1 MSESNARETHFG
13 LRLPADEN
21 KRFWK
26 AASQLSNL
34 KADDCLCFNSNW
46 FQTNETEM
54 AVTQMLF
61 GYYLTSLD
69 ANIIR
74 KVQASDETGPL
85 VAISR
90 EPDAPQ
96 YPKYVTRFLGVDLYF
111 PINYV
116 IGKTQ
121 DALTGLQAASKA
133 DQIRLCTDGIFNL
146 GYRTVQGS
154 ARTQY
159 EHQVISM
166 LRVFWV
172 LPFLVRI
179 KLQKTE
185 PEYPIEPLLAPCED
199 LIRILSAELN
209 RPKEKLGLTLER
221 VYLFL
226 KDSGYIDKL
235 CAQADEVEAKRS
247 QLLIDR
253 LLKGTESAELQ
264 AAYQHEK
271 ELQEKITNLTRQL
284 AVCSKAL
291 RLEKRNIAG
300 LLTCEPDED
309 EKAKEL
315 RQFLEKMSD
324 IFWFNAP
331 DFESSNSKA
340 INFRVYTLLE
350 DVDTGLLRR
359 LRQASAHRTSSP
371 WSRCEA
377 QFFAELLNSSRY
389 KLRVF
394 GTWRYD
400 CDTRTFTPAILSG
413 PPAILSGQS
422 EFITDLIRPG
432 YISNW
437 HIVHYG
443 CVSGYLATLSQ
454 YVSQGD
460 VIGCLYTTLK
470 ATKGINVADSV
481 VSANWI
487 SKLKEISKSCA
498 CVYDKETQTCITW
511 GEAQEIYN
519 KEGHL

>member
-1 MSESNARETHFG
+1 MSESNEREVHFG
-13 LRLPADEN
+13 LCLPADEN
-21 KRFWK
+21 KQFWK
-26 AASQLSNL
+26 AASQLSDL
-34 KADDCLCFNSNW
+34 KADNCLCFDSNW

-74 KVQASDETGPL
+74 KVQVSDETGPL

-90 EPDAPQ
+90 EPDAIFS
-96 YPKYVTRFLGVDLYF
+96 KARFMFVDMGF
-111 PINYV
+111 SNGGRSPGNA
-116 IGKTQ
+116 Q
-121 DALTGLQAASKA
+121 DALAGFQAASKA
-133 DQIRLCTDGIFNL
+133 DRIQLRTDNTFYL
-146 GYRTVQGS
+146 VYRAVQGS

-172 LPFLVRI
+172 LPFLMRMI
-179 KLQKTE
+179 LQRTE
-185 PEYPIEPLLAPCED
+185 PEYLIEPLLAPCEE

-209 RPKEKLGLTLER
+209 RPKEKLGFTLER

-235 CAQADEVEAKRS
+235 CAQADEIEAKRA

-271 ELQEKITNLTRQL
+271 ELQEKIANLTRQL

-300 LLTCEPDED
+300 LLTCESNED

-331 DFESSNSKA
+331 DFESPNSKV
-340 INFRVYTLLE
+340 IYFRVYTLLE

-413 PPAILSGQS
+413 QS

-454 YVSQGD
+454 YASQGD

-487 SKLKEISKSCA
+487 SKLKEIPKSCA

>member
-13 LRLPADEN
+13 LRLPANEN
-21 KRFWK
+21 KQFWK
-26 AASQLSNL
+26 AASQLSDL
-34 KADDCLCFNSNW
+34 KADNCLCFDSNW

-85 VAISR
+85 AAISR

-96 YPKYVTRFLGVDLYF
+96 YPRYATRFLGVDLYF
-111 PINYV
+111 PINYD

-121 DALTGLQAASKA
+121 DALTGFQAASKA
-133 DQIRLCTDGIFNL
+133 DQIRLCTDGIIEL
-146 GYRTVQGS
+146 SYRTVQGS

-159 EHQVISM
+159 EHRVISM

-172 LPFLVRI
+172 LPFLMRMI
-179 KLQKTE
+179 LQRTE

-209 RPKEKLGLTLER
+209 RPKEKLGFTLER

-235 CAQADEVEAKRS
+235 CAQADEIEAKRA

-271 ELQEKITNLTRQL
+271 ELQEKIVNLTRQL

-300 LLTCEPDED
+300 LLTCESNED

-331 DFESSNSKA
+331 DLESSNSKV
-340 INFRVYTLLE
+340 IDFRVYTLLE
-350 DVDTGLLRR
+350 DVDTDLLRR

-377 QFFAELLNSSRY
+377 QFFTELLNSSRY

-400 CDTRTFTPAILSG
+400 CDTRTFVPE
-413 PPAILSGQS
+413 ILSGQC

-432 YISNW
+432 YVSNW

-454 YVSQGD
+454 YASQGD

-487 SKLKEISKSCA
+487 SKLKEIPKSCA

>member
-1 MSESNARETHFG
+1 MSERNEREVHFG
-13 LRLPADEN
+13 LCLPADEN
-21 KRFWK
+21 KQFWK
-26 AASQLSNL
+26 AASQLSDL
-34 KADDCLCFNSNW
+34 KADNCLCFDSNW
-46 FQTNETEM
+46 FQTNATEM

-69 ANIIR
+69 ASIIQ
-74 KVQASDETGPL
+74 KVQASYLGAPL
-85 VAISR
+85 VTISQDPDVQSTRTRFMFVDMGFSNAR
-90 EPDAPQ
+90 EPGNTQ
-96 YPKYVTRFLGVDLYF
+96 YEL
-111 PINYV
+111 
-116 IGKTQ
+116 Q
-121 DALTGLQAASKA
+121 GLQAASKA
-133 DQIRLCTDGIFNL
+133 DRIQLRTDNTFYL
-146 GYRTVQGS
+146 VYRVVQGS

-172 LPFLVRI
+172 LPFLMRI
-179 KLQKTE
+179 ILQRTE

-209 RPKEKLGLTLER
+209 RPKEKLGFTLER

-235 CAQADEVEAKRS
+235 CAQVDEIETKRS
-247 QLLIDR
+247 QLLVDR

-271 ELQEKITNLTRQL
+271 DLQEKIANLTRQL

-300 LLTCEPDED
+300 LLTCESNEG

-331 DFESSNSKA
+331 DLESLNSKV
-340 INFRVYTLLE
+340 IYFRVYALLE
-350 DVDTGLLRR
+350 DVDTDLLRR

-371 WSRCEA
+371 WSRFEA

-389 KLRVF
+389 KLRVS
-394 GTWRYD
+394 GTWEYD
-400 CDTRTFTPAILSG
+400 CDTRTFTPV
-413 PPAILSGQS
+413 ILSGQNES
-422 EFITDLIRPG
+422 ITDLIRPG

-454 YVSQGD
+454 YASQGD

-487 SKLKEISKSCA
+487 SRLKDIPRSCA
-498 CVYDKETQTCITW
+498 CIYDKETQTCITW

>member
-1 MSESNARETHFG
+1 MSERNEREVHFG
-13 LRLPADEN
+13 LCLPANEN

-26 AASQLSNL
+26 AASQLSVL
-34 KADDCLCFNSNW
+34 KADNCLCFDSNW

-69 ANIIR
+69 ASIIQ
-74 KVQASDETGPL
+74 KVQASYLGAPL
-85 VAISR
+85 VTISQDPDVQSTRTRFMFVDMGFSNAR
-90 EPDAPQ
+90 EPGNTQ
-96 YPKYVTRFLGVDLYF
+96 YEL
-111 PINYV
+111 
-116 IGKTQ
+116 Q
-121 DALTGLQAASKA
+121 GLQAASKA
-133 DQIRLCTDGIFNL
+133 DRIQLRTDNTFYL
-146 GYRTVQGS
+146 VYRVVQGS

-172 LPFLVRI
+172 LPFLMRMI
-179 KLQKTE
+179 LQRTE

-209 RPKEKLGLTLER
+209 RPKEKLGFTLER

-235 CAQADEVEAKRS
+235 CAQADEIEAKRA
-247 QLLIDR
+247 QLLVDR

-271 ELQEKITNLTRQL
+271 ELQEKIVNLTRQL

-300 LLTCEPDED
+300 LLTCKSNED

-324 IFWFNAP
+324 IFWFNTP
-331 DFESSNSKA
+331 DLESPNSKV
-340 INFRVYTLLE
+340 IYFRVYTLLE

-377 QFFAELLNSSRY
+377 QFFLELLNSSRY
-389 KLRVF
+389 KLRVS
-394 GTWRYD
+394 GTWKYD
-400 CDTRTFTPAILSG
+400 CDTRTFA
-413 PPAILSGQS
+413 PAILSGQS
-422 EFITDLIRPG
+422 ESITDLIRPG
-432 YISNW
+432 YVSNW

-443 CVSGYLATLSQ
+443 CISGYAATLAQ
-454 YVSQGD
+454 YASQGD
-460 VIGCLYTTLK
+460 VVGCLYTALK

-481 VSANWI
+481 VSRGWI
-487 SKLKEISKSCA
+487 AKLEYVPRSCA
-498 CVYDKETQTCITW
+498 CIYDKETQTCITW

>member
-133 DQIRLCTDGIFNL
+133 DQIRLCTDGIFDL
-146 GYRTVQGS
+146 VYRTVQGS

-271 ELQEKITNLTRQL
+271 ELQAKITNLTRQL

-413 PPAILSGQS
+413 QS

>member
-13 LRLPADEN
+13 LCLPADEN
-21 KRFWK
+21 KQFWT
-26 AASQLSNL
+26 AASQLSDL
-34 KADDCLCFNSNW
+34 KADNCLCFDSNW

-74 KVQASDETGPL
+74 KVQVSDETGPL
-85 VAISR
+85 VVIFR
-90 EPDAPQ
+90 EPDAFFSKARFMFVNMGGFSDAREPGNTQ
-96 YPKYVTRFLGVDLYF
+96 Y
-111 PINYV
+111 
-116 IGKTQ
+116 
-121 DALTGLQAASKA
+121 ALQGFQAASKA
-133 DQIRLCTDGIFNL
+133 DRIQLRTDNTFYL
-146 GYRTVQGS
+146 VYCAVQGS

-172 LPFLVRI
+172 LPFLMRMI
-179 KLQKTE
+179 LQRTE
-185 PEYPIEPLLAPCED
+185 PEYPIEPLLAPCEE

-235 CAQADEVEAKRS
+235 CAQADEIEAKRS

-271 ELQEKITNLTRQL
+271 DLQEKIANLTRQL

-300 LLTCEPDED
+300 LLTCESNED

-331 DFESSNSKA
+331 DLESPNSKV
-340 INFRVYTLLE
+340 IYFRVYTLLE

-371 WSRCEA
+371 WSRFEA

-389 KLRVF
+389 KLRVS
-394 GTWRYD
+394 GTWEYD
-400 CDTRTFTPAILSG
+400 CDTRTFTPV
-413 PPAILSGQS
+413 ILSGQN

-454 YVSQGD
+454 YASQGD

-487 SKLKEISKSCA
+487 SKLKEIPKSCA

>member
-1 MSESNARETHFG
+1 MSERNEREVHFG
-13 LRLPADEN
+13 LCLPANEN

-34 KADDCLCFNSNW
+34 KVDDCLCFNSNW

-61 GYYLTSLD
+61 GCYLTSLN
-69 ANIIR
+69 ASIIQ
-74 KVQASDETGPL
+74 KVQAPDETGPL
-85 VAISR
+85 VTISR
-90 EPDAPQ
+90 EPDAIFSKARFMFVDMGFSNAREPGNTQ
-96 YPKYVTRFLGVDLYF
+96 YELQGF
-111 PINYV
+111 
-116 IGKTQ
+116 
-121 DALTGLQAASKA
+121 QAASKA
-133 DQIRLCTDGIFNL
+133 DRIQLRTDNTFYL
-146 GYRTVQGS
+146 VYRAVQGS

-159 EHQVISM
+159 EHRVISM

-172 LPFLVRI
+172 LPFLMRMI
-179 KLQKTE
+179 LQRTE
-185 PEYPIEPLLAPCED
+185 PEYLIEPLLAPCEE

-235 CAQADEVEAKRS
+235 CAQADEIETKRS

-271 ELQEKITNLTRQL
+271 DLQEKIANLTRQL

-300 LLTCEPDED
+300 LLTCESNED

-324 IFWFNAP
+324 VFWFNAP
-331 DFESSNSKA
+331 DLESPNSKV
-340 INFRVYTLLE
+340 IDFRVYTLLE
-350 DVDTGLLRR
+350 DVDTDLLRR
-359 LRQASAHRTSSP
+359 FRQASAHRTPSP

-389 KLRVF
+389 KLRVS
-394 GTWRYD
+394 GTWEYD
-400 CDTRTFTPAILSG
+400 CDTRTFTPV
-413 PPAILSGQS
+413 ILSGQN

-454 YVSQGD
+454 YASQGD

-481 VSANWI
+481 VSADWI
-487 SKLKEISKSCA
+487 SKLKEIPKSCA

>member
-1 MSESNARETHFG
+1 MSERNEKEVHFC
-13 LRLPADEN
+13 LCLPADEN
-21 KRFWK
+21 EQFWK
-26 AASQLSNL
+26 AASQLSDL
-34 KADDCLCFNSNW
+34 KADNCLCFDSNW

-69 ANIIR
+69 ASIIR
-74 KVQASDETGPL
+74 KVQVSDETGPL
-85 VAISR
+85 VAIFR
-90 EPDAPQ
+90 EPDASQ
-96 YPKYVTRFLGVDLYF
+96 YPRYVTRFLGVDLYF
-111 PINYV
+111 PINCV

-121 DALTGLQAASKA
+121 DALTGFQAASKA
-133 DQIRLCTDGIFNL
+133 DQIRLCTDGIIEL
-146 GYRTVQGS
+146 SYRTVQGS

-159 EHQVISM
+159 EHRVISM

-172 LPFLVRI
+172 LPFLMRMI
-179 KLQKTE
+179 LQRTE
-185 PEYPIEPLLAPCED
+185 PEYLIEPLLAPCED

-209 RPKEKLGLTLER
+209 RPKEKLGFTLER

-235 CAQADEVEAKRS
+235 CAQADEIEAKRA

-271 ELQEKITNLTRQL
+271 ELQEKIVNLTRQL

-300 LLTCEPDED
+300 LLTCESNED

-324 IFWFNAP
+324 VFWFNAP
-331 DFESSNSKA
+331 DLESSNSKV
-340 INFRVYTLLE
+340 IDFRVYTLLE
-350 DVDTGLLRR
+350 DVDTDLLRR

-377 QFFAELLNSSRY
+377 QFFTELLNSSRY

-400 CDTRTFTPAILSG
+400 CDTRTFVPE
-413 PPAILSGQS
+413 ILSGQC

-432 YISNW
+432 YVSNW

-454 YVSQGD
+454 YASQGD

-487 SKLKEISKSCA
+487 SKLKEIPKSCA

>member
-1 MSESNARETHFG
+1 MSERNEREVHFG
-13 LRLPADEN
+13 LCLPADEN

-26 AASQLSNL
+26 AASQLSDL
-34 KADDCLCFNSNW
+34 KADNCLCFDSSW
-46 FQTNETEM
+46 FQESETEM

-74 KVQASDETGPL
+74 KVQVSDKTGPL
-85 VAISR
+85 VVISR
-90 EPDAPQ
+90 APDAFFSKARFMFVNMRGFSDAREPGNTQ
-96 YPKYVTRFLGVDLYF
+96 Y
-111 PINYV
+111 
-116 IGKTQ
+116 
-121 DALTGLQAASKA
+121 ALQGFQAASKA
-133 DQIRLCTDGIFNL
+133 DRIQLRTDNTFYL
-146 GYRTVQGS
+146 VYCAVQGS

-172 LPFLVRI
+172 LPFLMRMI
-179 KLQKTE
+179 LQRTE
-185 PEYPIEPLLAPCED
+185 PEYLIEPLLAPCEE

-235 CAQADEVEAKRS
+235 CAQADEIETKRS
-247 QLLIDR
+247 QLLVDR

-271 ELQEKITNLTRQL
+271 DLQEKIANLTRQL

-300 LLTCEPDED
+300 LLTCESNED

-324 IFWFNAP
+324 VFWFNAP
-331 DFESSNSKA
+331 DLESPNSKV
-340 INFRVYTLLE
+340 IDFRVYTLLE

-371 WSRCEA
+371 WSRFEA

-389 KLRVF
+389 KLRVS
-394 GTWRYD
+394 GTWEYD
-400 CDTRTFTPAILSG
+400 CDTRSFTPRIFT
-413 PPAILSGQS
+413 GQS
-422 EFITDLIRPG
+422 DSITDHARPG
-432 YISNW
+432 YVSNW

-454 YVSQGD
+454 YASQGD

-487 SKLKEISKSCA
+487 SKLKEIPKSCA

>member
-34 KADDCLCFNSNW
+34 KVDDCLCFNSNW

-74 KVQASDETGPL
+74 KVQVSDETGPL

-90 EPDAPQ
+90 EPDAIFS
-96 YPKYVTRFLGVDLYF
+96 KARFMFVDMGF
-111 PINYV
+111 SNGGRSPGNA
-116 IGKTQ
+116 Q
-121 DALTGLQAASKA
+121 DALAGFQAASKA
-133 DQIRLCTDGIFNL
+133 DRIQLRTDNTFYL
-146 GYRTVQGS
+146 VYCAVQGS

-172 LPFLVRI
+172 LPFLMRMI
-179 KLQKTE
+179 LQRTE
-185 PEYPIEPLLAPCED
+185 PEYLIEPLLAPCEE

-235 CAQADEVEAKRS
+235 CAQADEIEAKRA

-271 ELQEKITNLTRQL
+271 ELQEKIVNLTRQL

-300 LLTCEPDED
+300 LLTCESNED

-324 IFWFNAP
+324 IFWFNTP
-331 DFESSNSKA
+331 DLEFPNSKV
-340 INFRVYTLLE
+340 IYLRVYTLLE

-413 PPAILSGQS
+413 QS

-454 YVSQGD
+454 YASQGD

-487 SKLKEISKSCA
+487 SKLKEIPKSCA

>member
-13 LRLPADEN
+13 LRLPANEN
-21 KRFWK
+21 KQFWK
-26 AASQLSNL
+26 AASQLSDL
-34 KADDCLCFNSNW
+34 KADNCLCFDSNW

-85 VAISR
+85 AAISR

-96 YPKYVTRFLGVDLYF
+96 YPRYATRFLGVDLYF
-111 PINYV
+111 PINYD

-121 DALTGLQAASKA
+121 DALTGFQAASKA
-133 DQIRLCTDGIFNL
+133 DQIRLCTDGIIEL
-146 GYRTVQGS
+146 SYRTVQGS

-159 EHQVISM
+159 EHRVISM

-172 LPFLVRI
+172 LPFLMRMI
-179 KLQKTE
+179 LQRTE

-235 CAQADEVEAKRS
+235 CVQADEIEAKRS
-247 QLLIDR
+247 QLLVDR

-271 ELQEKITNLTRQL
+271 ELQEKIANLTRQL

-300 LLTCEPDED
+300 LLTCESNED

-324 IFWFNAP
+324 VFWFNAP
-331 DFESSNSKA
+331 DLESPNSKV
-340 INFRVYTLLE
+340 IDFRVYTLLE
-350 DVDTGLLRR
+350 DVDTDLLRR
-359 LRQASAHRTSSP
+359 FRQASAHRTPSP

-377 QFFAELLNSSRY
+377 QFFTELLNSTRY

-400 CDTRTFTPAILSG
+400 CDTRTFVPE
-413 PPAILSGQS
+413 ILSGQS
-422 EFITDLIRPG
+422 ESITDLIRPG

-454 YVSQGD
+454 YASQGD
-460 VIGCLYTTLK
+460 VIGCLYTALK

-487 SKLKEISKSCA
+487 SKLKEIPKSCA

>member
-1 MSESNARETHFG
+1 MSERNEREVHFG
-13 LRLPADEN
+13 LCLPANEN

-26 AASQLSNL
+26 AASQLSDL
-34 KADDCLCFNSNW
+34 KADNCLCFDSNW

-69 ANIIR
+69 ASIIQ
-74 KVQASDETGPL
+74 KVQASYLGAPL
-85 VAISR
+85 VTISR
-90 EPDAPQ
+90 DPDVQ
-96 YPKYVTRFLGVDLYF
+96 SIRTRFMFVDMGF
-111 PINYV
+111 SNAREPGN
-116 IGKTQ
+116 TQ
-121 DALTGLQAASKA
+121 YELQGLQAASKA
-133 DQIRLCTDGIFNL
+133 DRIQLRTDNTFYL
-146 GYRTVQGS
+146 VYRVVQGS

-172 LPFLVRI
+172 LPFLMRMI
-179 KLQKTE
+179 LQRTE

-209 RPKEKLGLTLER
+209 RPKEKLGFTLER

-235 CAQADEVEAKRS
+235 CAQADEIEAKRA
-247 QLLIDR
+247 QLLVDR

-271 ELQEKITNLTRQL
+271 DLQEKIANLTRQL

-300 LLTCEPDED
+300 LLTCESNEG

-331 DFESSNSKA
+331 DLKSPNSKV
-340 INFRVYTLLE
+340 IYFRVYALLE
-350 DVDTGLLRR
+350 DVDTDLLRR

-371 WSRCEA
+371 WSRFEA

-394 GTWRYD
+394 GTWEYD
-400 CDTRTFTPAILSG
+400 CDTRTFTPVIF
-413 PPAILSGQS
+413 SGQN

-432 YISNW
+432 YVSNW

-454 YVSQGD
+454 YASQGD

-487 SKLKEISKSCA
+487 SKLKEIPKSCA

>member
-1 MSESNARETHFG
+1 MSESNEREVHFG
-13 LRLPADEN
+13 LCLPANEN

-26 AASQLSNL
+26 AASQLSVL
-34 KADDCLCFNSNW
+34 KADNCLCFDSNW

-96 YPKYVTRFLGVDLYF
+96 YLRYVTRFLGVDLYF

-116 IGKTQ
+116 IGQTQ
-121 DALTGLQAASKA
+121 DALTGFQAASKA
-133 DQIRLCTDGIFNL
+133 DQIRLCTDGIIEL
-146 GYRTVQGS
+146 SYRTVQGS

-159 EHQVISM
+159 EHRVISM

-172 LPFLVRI
+172 LPFLMRMI
-179 KLQKTE
+179 LQRTE

-209 RPKEKLGLTLER
+209 RPKEKLGFTLER

-235 CAQADEVEAKRS
+235 CAQADEIEAKRA

-271 ELQEKITNLTRQL
+271 ELQEKIVNLTRQL

-300 LLTCEPDED
+300 LLTCESNED

-331 DFESSNSKA
+331 DLESPNSKV
-340 INFRVYTLLE
+340 IYFRVYTLLE
-350 DVDTGLLRR
+350 DVDTDLLRR
-359 LRQASAHRTSSP
+359 FRQASAHSTSPP

-400 CDTRTFTPAILSG
+400 CDTRTFAPE
-413 PPAILSGQS
+413 ILSGQS
-422 EFITDLIRPG
+422 ESLTDLIRPG
-432 YISNW
+432 YVSNW

-454 YVSQGD
+454 YASQGD
-460 VIGCLYTTLK
+460 VIGCLYTALK

-487 SKLKEISKSCA
+487 SRLKDIPRSCA
-498 CVYDKETQTCITW
+498 CIYDKETQTCITW

>member
-1 MSESNARETHFG
+1 MSERNEREVHFG
-13 LRLPADEN
+13 LCLPANEN

-26 AASQLSNL
+26 AASQLSVL
-34 KADDCLCFNSNW
+34 KADNCLCFDSNW

-90 EPDAPQ
+90 EPDAIFS
-96 YPKYVTRFLGVDLYF
+96 KARFMFVDMGF
-111 PINYV
+111 SNGGRSPGNA
-116 IGKTQ
+116 Q
-121 DALTGLQAASKA
+121 DALAGFQAASKA
-133 DQIRLCTDGIFNL
+133 DWIQLRTDNTFYL
-146 GYRTVQGS
+146 VYCAVQGS

-172 LPFLVRI
+172 LPFLMRMI
-179 KLQKTE
+179 LQRTE
-185 PEYPIEPLLAPCED
+185 PEYLIEPLLAPCEE

-209 RPKEKLGLTLER
+209 RPKEKLGFTLER

-235 CAQADEVEAKRS
+235 CAQADEIEAKRA

-271 ELQEKITNLTRQL
+271 ELQEKIVNLTRQL

-300 LLTCEPDED
+300 LLTCESNED

-324 IFWFNAP
+324 IFWFNTP
-331 DFESSNSKA
+331 DLESPNSKV
-340 INFRVYTLLE
+340 IYLRVYTLLE

-400 CDTRTFTPAILSG
+400 CDTRTFAPE
-413 PPAILSGQS
+413 ILSGQS

-432 YISNW
+432 YVSNW

-454 YVSQGD
+454 YASQGD

-487 SKLKEISKSCA
+487 SKLKEIPKSCA

>member
-1 MSESNARETHFG
+1 MSERNEREVHFG
-13 LRLPADEN
+13 LCLPANEN

-26 AASQLSNL
+26 AASQLSVL
-34 KADDCLCFNSNW
+34 KADNCLCFDSNW

-96 YPKYVTRFLGVDLYF
+96 YPRYVTRFLGVDLYF

-121 DALTGLQAASKA
+121 DALTGFQAASKA
-133 DQIRLCTDGIFNL
+133 DQIRLCTDGIIEL
-146 GYRTVQGS
+146 SYRTVQGS

-159 EHQVISM
+159 EHRVISM

-172 LPFLVRI
+172 LPFLMRMI
-179 KLQKTE
+179 LQRTE
-185 PEYPIEPLLAPCED
+185 PEYLIEPLLAPCED

-235 CAQADEVEAKRS
+235 CAQADEIETKRS
-247 QLLIDR
+247 QLLVDR

-271 ELQEKITNLTRQL
+271 ELQEKIANLTRQL

-309 EKAKEL
+309 GKAKEL
-315 RQFLEKMSD
+315 KQFLEKMSD
-324 IFWFNAP
+324 VFWFNAP
-331 DFESSNSKA
+331 DLESPNSKV

-350 DVDTGLLRR
+350 DVDTNLLRR
-359 LRQASAHRTSSP
+359 LRQASAHRTLAP
-371 WSRCEA
+371 WSRFED

-389 KLRVF
+389 KLRVS
-394 GTWRYD
+394 GTWAYD
-400 CDTRTFTPAILSG
+400 CDTRTFTPGIF
-413 PPAILSGQS
+413 PGQS
-422 EFITDLIRPG
+422 DSITDHARPG
-432 YISNW
+432 YVSNW

-454 YVSQGD
+454 YASQGD
-460 VIGCLYTTLK
+460 VIGCLYTALK

-487 SKLKEISKSCA
+487 SKLKEIPKSCA

>member
-13 LRLPADEN
+13 LCLPAYEN

-26 AASQLSNL
+26 AASQLSDL
-34 KADDCLCFNSNW
+34 KADNCLCFDSNW

-69 ANIIR
+69 ASIIQ
-74 KVQASDETGPL
+74 KVQASYLGAPL
-85 VAISR
+85 VTISQDPDVQSIRTRFMFVDMGFSNAR
-90 EPDAPQ
+90 EPGNTQ
-96 YPKYVTRFLGVDLYF
+96 YEL
-111 PINYV
+111 
-116 IGKTQ
+116 Q
-121 DALTGLQAASKA
+121 GLQAASKA
-133 DQIRLCTDGIFNL
+133 DRIQLRTDNTFYL
-146 GYRTVQGS
+146 VYRVVQGS

-172 LPFLVRI
+172 LPFLMRMI
-179 KLQKTE
+179 LQRTE
-185 PEYPIEPLLAPCED
+185 PEYPIEPLLAPCEE

-209 RPKEKLGLTLER
+209 RPKEKLGLTLEW

-235 CAQADEVEAKRS
+235 CAQADEIETKRS

-271 ELQEKITNLTRQL
+271 ELQEKIANLTRQL

-300 LLTCEPDED
+300 LLTCESNED

-324 IFWFNAP
+324 VFWFNAP
-331 DFESSNSKA
+331 DLESPNSKV
-340 INFRVYTLLE
+340 IDFRVYTLLE
-350 DVDTGLLRR
+350 DVDTDLLRR
-359 LRQASAHRTSSP
+359 FRQASAHSTSPP

-400 CDTRTFTPAILSG
+400 CDTRTFAPE
-413 PPAILSGQS
+413 ILSGQS
-422 EFITDLIRPG
+422 ESLTDLIRPG
-432 YISNW
+432 YVSNW

-454 YVSQGD
+454 YASQGD
-460 VIGCLYTTLK
+460 VIGCLYTALK

-487 SKLKEISKSCA
+487 SRLKDIPRSCA
-498 CVYDKETQTCITW
+498 CIYDKETQTCITW

>member
-1 MSESNARETHFG
+1 MSERNESEVHFG
-13 LRLPADEN
+13 LCLPADEN
-21 KRFWK
+21 KQFWK

-34 KADDCLCFNSNW
+34 KVDDCLCFNSNW

-74 KVQASDETGPL
+74 KVQVSDETGPL

-96 YPKYVTRFLGVDLYF
+96 YPRYVTRFLGVDLYF
-111 PINYV
+111 PINYD

-121 DALTGLQAASKA
+121 DALTGFQAASKA
-133 DQIRLCTDGIFNL
+133 DQIRLCTDGIIEL
-146 GYRTVQGS
+146 SYRTVQGS

-159 EHQVISM
+159 EHRVISM

-172 LPFLVRI
+172 LPFLMRMI
-179 KLQKTE
+179 LQRTE

-235 CAQADEVEAKRS
+235 CAQADEIEAKRA

-253 LLKGTESAELQ
+253 LLKGTESAALQ

-271 ELQEKITNLTRQL
+271 ELQEKIVNLTRQL
-284 AVCSKAL
+284 AVCSREL

-300 LLTCEPDED
+300 LLTYEPNKD

-324 IFWFNAP
+324 VFWFNAP
-331 DFESSNSKA
+331 SLESSNSKV
-340 INFRVYTLLE
+340 IDFRVYTLLE
-350 DVDTGLLRR
+350 DVDTDLLRR

-377 QFFAELLNSSRY
+377 QFFTELLNSSRY

-400 CDTRTFTPAILSG
+400 CDTRTFVPE
-413 PPAILSGQS
+413 ILSGQS
-422 EFITDLIRPG
+422 ESMTDLIRPG
-432 YISNW
+432 YVSNW

-454 YVSQGD
+454 YASQGD
-460 VIGCLYTTLK
+460 VIGCLYTALK

-487 SKLKEISKSCA
+487 SKLKEIPKSCA

>member
-90 EPDAPQ
+90 EPDASQ
-96 YPKYVTRFLGVDLYF
+96 YPRYVTRFLGVDLYF
-111 PINYV
+111 PINCV

-121 DALTGLQAASKA
+121 DALTGFQAASKA
-133 DQIRLCTDGIFNL
+133 DQIRLCTDGIIKL
-146 GYRTVQGS
+146 SYHTVQGS

-159 EHQVISM
+159 EHRVISM

-172 LPFLVRI
+172 LPFLMRMI
-179 KLQKTE
+179 LQRTE
-185 PEYPIEPLLAPCED
+185 PEYLIEPLLAPCED

-235 CAQADEVEAKRS
+235 CAQADEIETKRS
-247 QLLIDR
+247 QLLVDR

-271 ELQEKITNLTRQL
+271 ELQEKIANLTRQL

-309 EKAKEL
+309 GKAKEL
-315 RQFLEKMSD
+315 KQFLEKMSD
-324 IFWFNAP
+324 VFWFNAP
-331 DFESSNSKA
+331 DLESPNSKV

-350 DVDTGLLRR
+350 DVDTNLLRR
-359 LRQASAHRTSSP
+359 LRQASAHRTLAP
-371 WSRCEA
+371 WSRFED

-389 KLRVF
+389 KLRVS
-394 GTWRYD
+394 GTWAYD
-400 CDTRTFTPAILSG
+400 CDTRTFTPGIF
-413 PPAILSGQS
+413 PGQS
-422 EFITDLIRPG
+422 DSITDHARPG
-432 YISNW
+432 YVSNW

-454 YVSQGD
+454 YASQGD
-460 VIGCLYTTLK
+460 VIGCLYTALK

-487 SKLKEISKSCA
+487 SKLKEIPKSCA

>member
-1 MSESNARETHFG
+1 MSERNEREVHFG
-13 LRLPADEN
+13 LCLPANEN

-26 AASQLSNL
+26 AASQLSDL
-34 KADDCLCFNSNW
+34 KADNCLCFDSNW

-69 ANIIR
+69 ASIIQ
-74 KVQASDETGPL
+74 KVQASYLGAPL
-85 VAISR
+85 VTISQDPDVQSTRTRFMFVDMGFSNAR
-90 EPDAPQ
+90 EPGNTQ
-96 YPKYVTRFLGVDLYF
+96 YEL
-111 PINYV
+111 
-116 IGKTQ
+116 Q
-121 DALTGLQAASKA
+121 GLQAASKA
-133 DQIRLCTDGIFNL
+133 DRIQLRTDNTFYL
-146 GYRTVQGS
+146 VYRVVQGS

-159 EHQVISM
+159 EHRVISM

-172 LPFLVRI
+172 LPFLMRMI
-179 KLQKTE
+179 LQRTE

-235 CAQADEVEAKRS
+235 CVQADEIEAKRS
-247 QLLIDR
+247 QLLVDR

-271 ELQEKITNLTRQL
+271 ELQEKIANLTRQL

-300 LLTCEPDED
+300 LLTCESNED

-324 IFWFNAP
+324 VFWFNAP
-331 DFESSNSKA
+331 DLESPNSKV
-340 INFRVYTLLE
+340 IDFRVYTLLE
-350 DVDTGLLRR
+350 DVDTDLLRR
-359 LRQASAHRTSSP
+359 FRQASAHRTPSP

-377 QFFAELLNSSRY
+377 QFSAELLNSSRY

-400 CDTRTFTPAILSG
+400 CDTRTFAPETF
-413 PPAILSGQS
+413 SGQS
-422 EFITDLIRPG
+422 ESITDLIRPG
-432 YISNW
+432 YVSNW
-437 HIVHYG
+437 HIVHYS
-443 CVSGYLATLSQ
+443 CISGYAATLAQ
-454 YVSQGD
+454 YASQGD
-460 VIGCLYTTLK
+460 VVGCLYTALK

-481 VSANWI
+481 VSRGWI
-487 SKLKEISKSCA
+487 SRLKDIPKSCA
-498 CVYDKETQTCITW
+498 CIYDKETQTCITW

>member
-1 MSESNARETHFG
+1 MSERNEREVHFG
-13 LRLPADEN
+13 LCLPADEN

-26 AASQLSNL
+26 AASQLSDL
-34 KADDCLCFNSNW
+34 KADNCLCFDSNW

-61 GYYLTSLD
+61 GYYLTSLN
-69 ANIIR
+69 ASIIQ
-74 KVQASDETGPL
+74 KVQAPDETGPL

-90 EPDAPQ
+90 EPDAIFSKARFMFVDMGFSDAREPVNTQ
-96 YPKYVTRFLGVDLYF
+96 YELQGF
-111 PINYV
+111 
-116 IGKTQ
+116 
-121 DALTGLQAASKA
+121 QAAGKA
-133 DQIRLCTDGIFNL
+133 DYIKLRTDNTFYL
-146 GYRTVQGS
+146 VYCAVQGS

-172 LPFLVRI
+172 LPFLMRMI
-179 KLQKTE
+179 LQRTE
-185 PEYPIEPLLAPCED
+185 PEYPIEPLLAPCEE

-235 CAQADEVEAKRS
+235 CAQAEEIETKRS
-247 QLLIDR
+247 QLLVDR
-253 LLKGTESAELQ
+253 LLKGTELAELQ

-271 ELQEKITNLTRQL
+271 ELQEKIANLTRQL

-300 LLTCEPDED
+300 LLTCESNEG

-331 DFESSNSKA
+331 DFESPNSKV

-371 WSRCEA
+371 WSRFEA

-389 KLRVF
+389 KLRVS
-394 GTWRYD
+394 GTWEYD
-400 CDTRTFTPAILSG
+400 CDTRTFAPE
-413 PPAILSGQS
+413 ILSGQS
-422 EFITDLIRPG
+422 ESITDLIRPG
-432 YISNW
+432 YVSNW

-443 CVSGYLATLSQ
+443 CISGYAATLAQ
-454 YVSQGD
+454 YASQGD
-460 VIGCLYTTLK
+460 VVGCLYTALK

-487 SKLKEISKSCA
+487 SRLKDIPKSCA

>member
-1 MSESNARETHFG
+1 MSERNEREVHFG
-13 LRLPADEN
+13 LCLPADEN
-21 KRFWK
+21 KQFWK
-26 AASQLSNL
+26 AASQLSDL
-34 KADDCLCFNSNW
+34 KADNCLCFDSNW

-96 YPKYVTRFLGVDLYF
+96 YPRYVTRFLGVDLYF

-121 DALTGLQAASKA
+121 DALTGFQAASKA
-133 DQIRLCTDGIFNL
+133 DQIRLCTDGIIEL
-146 GYRTVQGS
+146 SYRTVQGS

-159 EHQVISM
+159 EHRVISM

-172 LPFLVRI
+172 LPFLMRMI
-179 KLQKTE
+179 LQRTE
-185 PEYPIEPLLAPCED
+185 PEYLIEPLLAPCED

-235 CAQADEVEAKRS
+235 CAQADEIETKRS
-247 QLLIDR
+247 QLLVDR

-271 ELQEKITNLTRQL
+271 ELQEKIANLTRQL

-309 EKAKEL
+309 GKAKEL
-315 RQFLEKMSD
+315 KQFLEKMSD
-324 IFWFNAP
+324 VFWFNAP
-331 DFESSNSKA
+331 DLESPNSKV

-350 DVDTGLLRR
+350 DVDTNLLRR
-359 LRQASAHRTSSP
+359 LRQASAHRTLAP
-371 WSRCEA
+371 WSRFED

-389 KLRVF
+389 KLRVS
-394 GTWRYD
+394 GTWAYD
-400 CDTRTFTPAILSG
+400 CDTRTFTPGIF
-413 PPAILSGQS
+413 PGQS
-422 EFITDLIRPG
+422 DSITDHARPG
-432 YISNW
+432 YVSNW

-454 YVSQGD
+454 YASQGD
-460 VIGCLYTTLK
+460 VIGCLYTALK

-487 SKLKEISKSCA
+487 SKLKEIPKSCA

>member
-1 MSESNARETHFG
+1 MSERNEREVHFG
-13 LRLPADEN
+13 LCLPANEN

-26 AASQLSNL
+26 AASQLSDL
-34 KADDCLCFNSNW
+34 KADNCLCFDSNW

-69 ANIIR
+69 ASIIQ
-74 KVQASDETGPL
+74 KVQASYLGAPL
-85 VAISR
+85 VTISR
-90 EPDAPQ
+90 DPDVQ
-96 YPKYVTRFLGVDLYF
+96 SIRTRFMFVDMGF
-111 PINYV
+111 SNAREPGN
-116 IGKTQ
+116 TQ
-121 DALTGLQAASKA
+121 YELQGLQAASKA
-133 DQIRLCTDGIFNL
+133 DRIQLRTDNTFYL
-146 GYRTVQGS
+146 VYRVVQGS

-172 LPFLVRI
+172 LPFLMRMI
-179 KLQKTE
+179 LQRTE

-209 RPKEKLGLTLER
+209 RPKEKLGFTLER

-235 CAQADEVEAKRS
+235 CAQADEIEAKRA
-247 QLLIDR
+247 QLLVDR

-271 ELQEKITNLTRQL
+271 GLQEKIANLTRQL

-300 LLTCEPDED
+300 LLTCESNEG

-331 DFESSNSKA
+331 DLESPNSKV
-340 INFRVYTLLE
+340 IYFRVYALLE
-350 DVDTGLLRR
+350 DVDTDLLRR

-371 WSRCEA
+371 WSRFEA

-394 GTWRYD
+394 GTWEYD
-400 CDTRTFTPAILSG
+400 CDTRTFTPV
-413 PPAILSGQS
+413 ILSGQN

-432 YISNW
+432 YVSNW

-454 YVSQGD
+454 YASQGD

-487 SKLKEISKSCA
+487 SKLKEIPKSCA

>member
-1 MSESNARETHFG
+1 MSERNEREVHFG
-13 LRLPADEN
+13 LCLPADEN

-74 KVQASDETGPL
+74 KVQVSDETGPL

-90 EPDAPQ
+90 EPDAIFS
-96 YPKYVTRFLGVDLYF
+96 KARFMFVDMGF
-111 PINYV
+111 SNGGRSPGNA
-116 IGKTQ
+116 Q
-121 DALTGLQAASKA
+121 DALAGFQAASKA
-133 DQIRLCTDGIFNL
+133 DRIQLRTDNTFYL
-146 GYRTVQGS
+146 VYCAVQGS

-172 LPFLVRI
+172 LPFLMRMI
-179 KLQKTE
+179 LQRTE
-185 PEYPIEPLLAPCED
+185 PEYLIEPLLAPCEE

-235 CAQADEVEAKRS
+235 CAQADEIEAKRA
-247 QLLIDR
+247 QLLVDR

-271 ELQEKITNLTRQL
+271 DLQEKIANLTRQL

-300 LLTCEPDED
+300 LLTCESNED
-309 EKAKEL
+309 EKAKGL

-324 IFWFNAP
+324 IFWFNTP
-331 DFESSNSKA
+331 NLESSNSKV
-340 INFRVYTLLE
+340 IDFRVYTLLE
-350 DVDTGLLRR
+350 DVDTDLLRR
-359 LRQASAHRTSSP
+359 FRQASAHRTSPP

-389 KLRVF
+389 KLRVS

-400 CDTRTFTPAILSG
+400 CDTRTFTPE
-413 PPAILSGQS
+413 ILSGQS
-422 EFITDLIRPG
+422 ESITDFIRPG

-454 YVSQGD
+454 YASQGD

-487 SKLKEISKSCA
+487 SKLKEIPKSCA

>member
-90 EPDAPQ
+90 EPDASQ
-96 YPKYVTRFLGVDLYF
+96 YPRYVTRFLGVDLYF
-111 PINYV
+111 PINCV

-121 DALTGLQAASKA
+121 DALTGFQAASKA
-133 DQIRLCTDGIFNL
+133 DQIRLCTDGIIKL
-146 GYRTVQGS
+146 SYRTVQGS

-159 EHQVISM
+159 EHRVISM

-172 LPFLVRI
+172 LPFLMRMI
-179 KLQKTE
+179 LQRAE
-185 PEYPIEPLLAPCED
+185 PEYLIEPLLAPCED

-209 RPKEKLGLTLER
+209 RPKEKLGFTLER

-235 CAQADEVEAKRS
+235 CAQADEIEAKRA

-271 ELQEKITNLTRQL
+271 DLQEKIANLTRQL

-300 LLTCEPDED
+300 LLTCESNED

-331 DFESSNSKA
+331 DLESPNSKV
-340 INFRVYTLLE
+340 IDFRVYTLLE
-350 DVDTGLLRR
+350 DVDTDLLRR

-400 CDTRTFTPAILSG
+400 CDTRTFAPE
-413 PPAILSGQS
+413 ILSGQS
-422 EFITDLIRPG
+422 ESITDLIRPG

-437 HIVHYG
+437 HIVHYN

-454 YVSQGD
+454 YASQGD
-460 VIGCLYTTLK
+460 VIGCLYTALK

-487 SKLKEISKSCA
+487 SRLKDIPRSCA
-498 CVYDKETQTCITW
+498 CIYDKETQTCITW

>member
-1 MSESNARETHFG
+1 MSERNEREVHFG
-13 LRLPADEN
+13 LCLPADEN

-26 AASQLSNL
+26 AASQLSDL
-34 KADDCLCFNSNW
+34 KADNCLCFDSNW

-69 ANIIR
+69 ASIIQ
-74 KVQASDETGPL
+74 KVQASYLGAPL
-85 VAISR
+85 VTISQDPYVQSTRTRFMFVDMGFSNAR
-90 EPDAPQ
+90 EPGNTQ
-96 YPKYVTRFLGVDLYF
+96 YEL
-111 PINYV
+111 
-116 IGKTQ
+116 Q
-121 DALTGLQAASKA
+121 GLQAASKA
-133 DQIRLCTDGIFNL
+133 DRIQLRTDNTFYL
-146 GYRTVQGS
+146 VYRVVQGS

-172 LPFLVRI
+172 LPFLMRMI
-179 KLQKTE
+179 LQRTE

-209 RPKEKLGLTLER
+209 RPKEKLGFTLER

-235 CAQADEVEAKRS
+235 CAQVDEIETKRS
-247 QLLIDR
+247 QLLVDR

-271 ELQEKITNLTRQL
+271 DLQEKIANLTRQL

-300 LLTCEPDED
+300 LLTCESNEG

-331 DFESSNSKA
+331 DLESLNSKV
-340 INFRVYTLLE
+340 IYFRVYALLE
-350 DVDTGLLRR
+350 DVDTDLLRR

-377 QFFAELLNSSRY
+377 QFFTELLNSSRY

-400 CDTRTFTPAILSG
+400 CDTRTFVPE
-413 PPAILSGQS
+413 ILSGQC

-432 YISNW
+432 YVSNW

-454 YVSQGD
+454 YASQGD

-487 SKLKEISKSCA
+487 SKLKEIPKSCA

>member
-13 LRLPADEN
+13 LCLPANEN

-26 AASQLSNL
+26 AASQLSVL
-34 KADDCLCFNSNW
+34 KADNCLCFDSNW

-74 KVQASDETGPL
+74 KVQVSDKTGPL
-85 VAISR
+85 VVISR
-90 EPDAPQ
+90 APDAFFSKARFMFVNMRGFSDAREPGNTQ
-96 YPKYVTRFLGVDLYF
+96 Y
-111 PINYV
+111 
-116 IGKTQ
+116 
-121 DALTGLQAASKA
+121 ALQGFQAASKA
-133 DQIRLCTDGIFNL
+133 DRIQLRTDNTFYL
-146 GYRTVQGS
+146 VYCAVQGS

-172 LPFLVRI
+172 LPFLMRMI
-179 KLQKTE
+179 LQRTE
-185 PEYPIEPLLAPCED
+185 PEYLIEPLLAPCEE

-235 CAQADEVEAKRS
+235 CAQADEIETKRS
-247 QLLIDR
+247 QLLVDR

-271 ELQEKITNLTRQL
+271 ELQERIANLTRQL

-300 LLTCEPDED
+300 LLTCESNEG

-331 DFESSNSKA
+331 DLESSNSKV
-340 INFRVYTLLE
+340 IDFRVYTLLE
-350 DVDTGLLRR
+350 DVDTNLLRR

-371 WSRCEA
+371 WSRFEA

-400 CDTRTFTPAILSG
+400 CDTRTFAPE
-413 PPAILSGQS
+413 ILSGQS
-422 EFITDLIRPG
+422 EFMTDLIRSG
-432 YISNW
+432 YVSNW

-443 CVSGYLATLSQ
+443 CVSGYLGTLSQ
-454 YVSQGD
+454 YASQGD
-460 VIGCLYTTLK
+460 VIGCLYTALK

-487 SKLKEISKSCA
+487 SKLKEIPKSCA

-511 GEAQEIYN
+511 GEAQEICS

>member
-96 YPKYVTRFLGVDLYF
+96 YPRYVTRFLGVDLYF

-121 DALTGLQAASKA
+121 DALTGFQAASKA
-133 DQIRLCTDGIFNL
+133 DQIRLCTDGIIEL
-146 GYRTVQGS
+146 SYRTVQGS

-159 EHQVISM
+159 EHRVISM

-172 LPFLVRI
+172 LPFLMRMI
-179 KLQKTE
+179 LQRTE
-185 PEYPIEPLLAPCED
+185 PEYLIEPLLAPCED

-235 CAQADEVEAKRS
+235 CAQADEIETKRS
-247 QLLIDR
+247 QLLVDR

-271 ELQEKITNLTRQL
+271 ELQEKIANLTRQL

-309 EKAKEL
+309 GKAKEL
-315 RQFLEKMSD
+315 KQFLEKMSD
-324 IFWFNAP
+324 VFWFNAP
-331 DFESSNSKA
+331 DLESPNSKV

-350 DVDTGLLRR
+350 DVDTNLLRR
-359 LRQASAHRTSSP
+359 LRQASAHRTLAP
-371 WSRCEA
+371 WSRFED

-389 KLRVF
+389 KLRVS
-394 GTWRYD
+394 GTWAYD
-400 CDTRTFTPAILSG
+400 CDTRTFTPGIF
-413 PPAILSGQS
+413 PGQS
-422 EFITDLIRPG
+422 DSITDHARPG
-432 YISNW
+432 YVSNW

-454 YVSQGD
+454 YASQGD
-460 VIGCLYTTLK
+460 VIGCLYTALK

-487 SKLKEISKSCA
+487 SKLKEIPKSCA

-511 GEAQEIYN
+511 GEAQEICS

>member
-133 DQIRLCTDGIFNL
+133 DQIRLCTDGIFDL
-146 GYRTVQGS
+146 VYRTVQGS

>member
-1 MSESNARETHFG
+1 MSESNARETHFV
-13 LRLPADEN
+13 LCLPADEN
-21 KRFWK
+21 KQFWK
-26 AASQLSNL
+26 AANQLSDL
-34 KADDCLCFNSNW
+34 KADNCLCFDSNW

-74 KVQASDETGPL
+74 KVQVSDETGPL

-90 EPDAPQ
+90 EPDAIFS
-96 YPKYVTRFLGVDLYF
+96 KTRFMFVDMGF
-111 PINYV
+111 SNAREPGN
-116 IGKTQ
+116 TQ
-121 DALTGLQAASKA
+121 YELQGLQAASKA
-133 DQIRLCTDGIFNL
+133 DRIKLRTDNTFYL
-146 GYRTVQGS
+146 VYRAVQGS

-172 LPFLVRI
+172 LPFLMRMI
-179 KLQKTE
+179 LQRTE
-185 PEYPIEPLLAPCED
+185 PEYPIEPLLAPCEE

-209 RPKEKLGLTLER
+209 RPKEKLGLTFER

-235 CAQADEVEAKRS
+235 CAQADEIEAKRA

-253 LLKGTESAELQ
+253 LLKGTESAALQ

-271 ELQEKITNLTRQL
+271 ELQEKIVNLTRQL

-300 LLTCEPDED
+300 LLTCESNED
-309 EKAKEL
+309 ETAKEL
-315 RQFLEKMSD
+315 KQFLETMSD
-324 IFWFNAP
+324 VFWFNAP
-331 DFESSNSKA
+331 DLESPNSKV

-350 DVDTGLLRR
+350 DVDTNLLRR
-359 LRQASAHRTSSP
+359 LRQASAHRTLAP
-371 WSRCEA
+371 WSRFED

-389 KLRVF
+389 KLRVS
-394 GTWRYD
+394 GTWAYD
-400 CDTRTFTPAILSG
+400 CDTRTFTPV
-413 PPAILSGQS
+413 ILSGQN
-422 EFITDLIRPG
+422 EFITDLVRPG

-454 YVSQGD
+454 YASQGD
-460 VIGCLYTTLK
+460 VIGCLYTALK

-487 SKLKEISKSCA
+487 SKLKEIPKSCA

>member
-1 MSESNARETHFG
+1 MSERNEREVHFG
-13 LRLPADEN
+13 LCLPADEN
-21 KRFWK
+21 KQFWK
-26 AASQLSNL
+26 AASQLSDL
-34 KADDCLCFNSNW
+34 KADNCLCFDSNW

-61 GYYLTSLD
+61 GYYLTSLN
-69 ANIIR
+69 ASIIQ
-74 KVQASDETGPL
+74 KVQAPDETGPL
-85 VAISR
+85 VAICR
-90 EPDAPQ
+90 EPDAIFSKARFMFVNMGFSDAREPGNTQ
-96 YPKYVTRFLGVDLYF
+96 YELQGF
-111 PINYV
+111 
-116 IGKTQ
+116 
-121 DALTGLQAASKA
+121 QAAGKA
-133 DQIRLCTDGIFNL
+133 DRIQLRTDNTFYL
-146 GYRTVQGS
+146 VYRAVQGS

-172 LPFLVRI
+172 LPFLMRMI
-179 KLQKTE
+179 LQRTE

-235 CAQADEVEAKRS
+235 CAQADEIETKRS
-247 QLLIDR
+247 QLLVDR

-271 ELQEKITNLTRQL
+271 DLQEKIANLTRQL

-300 LLTCEPDED
+300 LLTCESNED

-315 RQFLEKMSD
+315 RRFLAKMFD

-331 DFESSNSKA
+331 DLESPNSKV
-340 INFRVYTLLE
+340 IDFRVYTLLE
-350 DVDTGLLRR
+350 DVDTNLLRR

-371 WSRCEA
+371 WSKFEA

-389 KLRVF
+389 KLRAS
-394 GTWRYD
+394 GTWQYD
-400 CDTRTFTPAILSG
+400 CDTRTFTPAMLF
-413 PPAILSGQS
+413 GQS
-422 EFITDLIRPG
+422 ESITDLIRPG

-454 YVSQGD
+454 YASQGD
-460 VIGCLYTTLK
+460 VIGCLYTALK

-487 SKLKEISKSCA
+487 SKLKEIPKSCA

>member
-34 KADDCLCFNSNW
+34 KVDDCLCFNSNW

-74 KVQASDETGPL
+74 KVQVSDETGPL

-90 EPDAPQ
+90 EPDAIFS
-96 YPKYVTRFLGVDLYF
+96 KARFMFVDMGF
-111 PINYV
+111 SNGGRSPGNA
-116 IGKTQ
+116 Q
-121 DALTGLQAASKA
+121 DALAGFQAASKA
-133 DQIRLCTDGIFNL
+133 DRIQLRTDNTFYL
-146 GYRTVQGS
+146 VYCAVQGS

-172 LPFLVRI
+172 LPFLMRMI
-179 KLQKTE
+179 LQRTE
-185 PEYPIEPLLAPCED
+185 PEYLIEPLLAPCEE

-235 CAQADEVEAKRS
+235 CAQADEIEAKRS
-247 QLLIDR
+247 QLLVDR

-271 ELQEKITNLTRQL
+271 ELQEKIANLTRQL

-309 EKAKEL
+309 GKAKEL
-315 RQFLEKMSD
+315 KQFLEKMSD
-324 IFWFNAP
+324 VFWFNAP
-331 DFESSNSKA
+331 DLESPNSKV

-350 DVDTGLLRR
+350 DVDTNLLRR
-359 LRQASAHRTSSP
+359 LRQASAHRTLAP
-371 WSRCEA
+371 WSRFED

-389 KLRVF
+389 KLRVS
-394 GTWRYD
+394 GTWAYD
-400 CDTRTFTPAILSG
+400 CDTRTFTPGIF
-413 PPAILSGQS
+413 PGQS

-454 YVSQGD
+454 YASQGD

-487 SKLKEISKSCA
+487 SKLKEIPKSCA

>member
-1 MSESNARETHFG
+1 MSESNTRETHFG
-13 LRLPADEN
+13 LCLPDKEN
-21 KRFWK
+21 RQFWK
-26 AASQLSNL
+26 AAGQLSDL
-34 KADDCLCFNSNW
+34 KVDDSLCFDGNW
-46 FQTNETEM
+46 FQESETEM

-69 ANIIR
+69 ASIIQ
-74 KVQASDETGPL
+74 KVARSDEIGLGPL
-85 VAISR
+85 VTISR
-90 EPDAPQ
+90 GPNSPLQVA
-96 YPKYVTRFLGVDLYF
+96 KFMSVVLSF
-111 PINYV
+111 PANCPLSE
-116 IGKTQ
+116 TQ
-121 DALTGLQAASKA
+121 NLLAGFQAASKA
-133 DQIRLCTDGIFNL
+133 DQIKLWTDGVFDLI
-146 GYRTVQGS
+146 YRAVQGS

-172 LPFLVRI
+172 LPFLMRTR
-179 KLQKTE
+179 LQKTE

-271 ELQEKITNLTRQL
+271 ELQERIANLTRQL

-300 LLTCEPDED
+300 LLTCEPDEGG
-309 EKAKEL
+309 KTKEL
-315 RQFLEKMSD
+315 KQFLEKMSD
-324 IFWFNAP
+324 VFWFNVP
-331 DFESSNSKA
+331 DVESPNSKV

-350 DVDTGLLRR
+350 DVDTNLLRR

-371 WSRCEA
+371 WSSFEA

-389 KLRVF
+389 KLHVF
-394 GTWRYD
+394 GTWAYD
-400 CDTRTFTPAILSG
+400 CDTRTFVPAIF
-413 PPAILSGQS
+413 PGQS
-422 EFITDLIRPG
+422 DSITDHARPG
-432 YISNW
+432 YVSNW
-437 HIVHYG
+437 HIIHYG
-443 CVSGYLATLSQ
+443 CISGYLATLSQ
-454 YVSQGD
+454 YASQGD
-460 VIGCLYTTLK
+460 VIGCLYTVLK

-487 SKLKEISKSCA
+487 SKLKEIPKSCA

-511 GEAQEIYN
+511 GKAQEIYN